1 MKKIVIFLLLVA
13 CGFSYAQTYRFIYE
27 LKINKDDDI
36 EKINMILDIDKN
48 TVKFYDEEFLSVD
61 SIRKITGENRQTN
74 SESDQLLIR
83 KINSSDNKTFRTHS
97 SDYFLITSMDKMNW
111 KLEKETKNIENIKL
125 QKATTNFGGRKW
137 TAWFNAEIPIQEGP
151 YKFNGLSGLIF
162 EVYDSENIFH
172 YNLVQSTKLP
182 NTFNTSNFLETHYG
196 KKPITVTL
204 KQYQKVKLD
213 YYNNIVEVLNEFAKK
228 GGTIA
233 SDQNLSSPEEIAKK
247 RKFLQESIK
256 KYYLPIEKD
265 KAIPY
270 PNN

>member
-1 MKKIVIFLLLVA
+1 MKKAVVFLLLIA
-13 CGFSYAQTYRFIYE
+13 YGFSYAQTHRFIYE
-27 LKINKDDDI
+27 LNINKADNS

-48 TVKFYDEEFLSVD
+48 KVKFYDYEFLSVD
-61 SIRKITGENRQTN
+61 SIRKRTGENMQTN

-83 KINSSDNKTFRTHS
+83 KINSSDNKIFRTHG
-97 SDYFLITSMDKMNW
+97 SDYFLIASTDKMNW

-137 TAWFNAEIPIQEGP
+137 TAWFNAEIPFQEGP

-162 EVYDSENIFH
+162 EIYDSENVFH
-172 YNLVQSTKLP
+172 YNLVHSIKLP
-182 NTFNTSNFLETHYG
+182 KAFDTSDFLETHYG

-213 YYNNIVEVLNEFAKK
+213 YYNNVVEILNEFAKK

-233 SDQNLSSPEEIAKK
+233 SDQSLSSPEEISKK

-265 KAIPY
+265 KAISY
-270 PNN
+270 P